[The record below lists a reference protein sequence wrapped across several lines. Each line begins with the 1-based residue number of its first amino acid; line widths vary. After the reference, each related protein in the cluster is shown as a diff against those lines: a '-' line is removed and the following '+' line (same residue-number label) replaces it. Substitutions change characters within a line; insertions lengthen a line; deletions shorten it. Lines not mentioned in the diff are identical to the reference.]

1 MNEKIESVKSFLS
14 KAVFSKP
21 FCYLMPF
28 ICLGSYLLSIR
39 VPTATGYYLIHY
51 LYTYDHGFVSRGFV
65 GEAISWFT
73 DMVTD
78 DIIRTVI
85 SVFSWLLVVAASLC
99 MGKALSYVR
108 KDRASFCKVLF
119 ILAFISILPFSFRH
133 YNVDVRLD
141 KAVWAVTL
149 LAVFLSDR
157 KYLVWLVPALCVLA
171 TLINPI
177 FVFTSM
183 ILIAIILLQEFRS
196 SGYSRKNLI
205 LCVVT
210 YVAIIAM
217 ALYAVSSQG
226 SLGFA
231 NAKEMVDYYFA
242 RYSGTLSEEVYE
254 GFTTYWLPD
263 FFEPVENLLF
273 NEQISV
279 YFEDGIFKSGVF
291 CVLFALPAYTL
302 LVILWKNA
310 IKKEENKMQKFI
322 YFLCMISPVVVIP
335 PVILCW
341 EIPKYLGNNIL
352 VQLGLLVYFIV
363 KRHEPVIAS
372 LSGITEFFK
381 KHYYIGICALAY
393 AMILITI

>member
-39 VPTATGYYLIHY
+39 VPQATGYYIIHY
-51 LYTYDHGFVSRGFV
+51 LYTYDHGFVSRGLV
-65 GEAISWFT
+65 GEVISWFT
-73 DMVTD
+73 DVVTD
-78 DIIRTVI
+78 DITRTVTT
-85 SVFSWLLVVAASLC
+85 VFSWLLVIAASLC

-119 ILAFISILPFSFRH
+119 ILAFISILPFSFRQ

-171 TLINPI
+171 TLINPV

-196 SGYSRKNLI
+196 SGYSKKNLVI
-205 LCVVT
+205 CVVT
-210 YVAIIAM
+210 YAAIIALS
-217 ALYAVSSQG
+217 LYAVSSQG

-242 RYSGTLSEEVYE
+242 RYAGTLSEEDYAA
-254 GFTTYWLPD
+254 FTTYWLPD
-263 FFEPVENLLF
+263 FFEPVDDLLTS
-273 NEQISV
+273 EYMSV
-279 YFEDGIFKSGVF
+279 YFETEKPKTIAFGI
-291 CVLFALPAYTL
+291 LFAIPAYSVLIT
-302 LVILWKNA
+302 LWKNS

-322 YFLCMISPVVVIP
+322 YFLCMISPVASIP
-335 PVILCW
+335 PVILSW
-341 EIPKYLGNNIL
+341 GITKYLGNHIL
-352 VQLGLLVYFIV
+352 VQLGLLVYFII
-363 KRHEPVIAS
+363 KKHESVIAS

-381 KHYYIGICALAY
+381 KHYYIGICALVY